1 MIRRAFLFFFQVLFT
16 VQLMAQVVITSDDM
30 PVPGDTVR
38 KSITTFLE
46 GFDYQASGPDR
57 TWYFD
62 ELTVMSQQVDTFIS
76 VEETPGIYQ
85 LFFNNQFIYPAYKAT
100 VVQKLATFAG
110 IPGMTLT
117 DSYLFI
123 KNTAEEYREVGYGVT
138 LEGIQIPVQLQEID
152 TIYRFPLQYGNVDS
166 AQSLLEVDIPDLG
179 FLMIAKSRRNT
190 VDGYGTLITP
200 YGEFQ
205 TLRVKTE
212 ITEYDSI
219 YSDSLGIGIPVTRNI
234 TEYKWLANGYPQP
247 MLVVSEEPFIVTATY
262 IDSRNRKPVN
272 LTSGSIR
279 TRLVNISPCLM
290 SWPKIRKWRSRSIQ
304 FMVAC
309 SSDMIKG
316 CRNEVITTSCS
327 TSGKTASGLV
337 FTWSG
342 SPLAIFRIPGRSSS
356 DNECRNRK
364 KDSLFTNHPPDQVKH
379 SPWSGNTWPLCSGIL
394 KRSGRSLPLLLR
406 TRPPTR

>member
-262 IDSRNRKPVN
+262 IDSVRSTFLSVPE
-272 LTSGSIR
+272 
-279 TRLVNISPCLM
+279 
-290 SWPKIRKWRSRSIQ
+290 PKYRE
-304 FMVAC
+304 F
-309 SSDMIKG
+309 D
-316 CRNEVITTSCS
+316 
-327 TSGKTASGLV
+327 
-337 FTWSG
+337 
-342 SPLAIFRIPGRSSS
+342 FRIYPNPANKYISLSYELAEDSEVEISIHTVYGCLLQRY
-356 DNECRNRK
+356 DKGLQERGYYNQLLYLGENGIRAGIYLVRITVGNIPYTRK
-364 KDSLFTNHPPDQVKH
+364 IIV
-379 SPWSGNTWPLCSGIL
+379 
-394 KRSGRSLPLLLR
+394 R
-406 TRPPTR
+406 